1 MTLSVTI
8 VTHNS
13 AGVLRACWR
22 SVRCTMPGAEII
34 VVDNASTDDTKLVCE
49 ELDGV
54 KLIANAVN
62 EGYGR
67 ACNRG
72 AASANGSHVLFVNP
86 DVEIREVDLTGL
98 QAETAVAPFGLVA
111 PMLKHGT
118 HAVSRWPVDLV
129 RHVASPLRPREL
141 PTLRKRATKRDG
153 WWPAGALLLVDRHE
167 FVGLGGFDRRFF
179 LYYEDLDLARRYRA
193 AGLPVRITRSV
204 RAAHRQGTSSADPGS
219 GAAARQ
225 GWSYLSW
232 IEYLGIWYG
241 PETAQRA
248 ARYAR
253 ALRSQVNRA
262 LELLERAGPVAGRV
276 TRKRRE
282 LGEIDAFVRWQ
293 CSFQPGTA
301 ADDFCPRAR
310 KILGAL

>member
-22 SVRCTMPGAEII
+22 SVRCSMPGAEII

-86 DVEIREVDLTGL
+86 DVEIGAVDLTAL
-98 QAETAVAPFGLVA
+98 RSEAARAPFGLVA

-118 HAVSRWPVDLV
+118 HPVPHWPADLV
-129 RHVASPLRPREL
+129 RHVTGPLRPREL
-141 PTLRKRATKRDG
+141 PAFPKPPHRGDR
-153 WWPAGALLLVDRHE
+153 WWPAGALLLVDRQE
-167 FVGLGGFDRRFF
+167 FLDLGGFDPRFF

-193 AGLPVRITRSV
+193 AGLPVRVTRSV
-204 RAAHRQGTSSADPGS
+204 RALHARGMSSAESGS

-232 IEYLGIWYG
+232 IEYLLIWYG
-241 PETAQRA
+241 PDTAQRA

-253 ALRSQVNRA
+253 RLRCSVNHT
-262 LELLERAGPVAGRV
+262 LGLLERARPIARRAA
-276 TRKRRE
+276 RKRLE
-282 LGEIDAFVRWQ
+282 LAEIEAFVRWQ
-293 CSFQPGTA
+293 CSFGPGTA
-301 ADDFCPRAR
+301 ADDFCPQAR
-310 KILGAL
+310 EMLSAP